1 MEYDVFVSYSHP
13 DKASA
18 DAACATLEQ
27 AGIRCWIAPRDIVP
41 GMDWSEAIINAIEG
55 AKVFVLIFSK
65 HANVSQQIKREVE
78 RAVNKG
84 LPIIPVRIE
93 DATPSKALE
102 YFISTPHWL
111 DAFTPPLEERLNQL
125 AAAVNALLGTLQGG
139 SPLPS
144 QMGLLR
150 AESPPSGLMAKLMTA
165 QRAVRGVAP
174 AAAACGLAILGAGLA
189 ALSGSTKAALV
200 ILAVALAG
208 LILLFAA
215 SLFISDKNPTLRL
228 AARSLAWALSALLL
242 IFFAIAATAAS
253 FRWPP
258 MAASMLG
265 IEDGEIC
272 GRPGEPLQAFSCAAG
287 DPGYVVVNIRHDD
300 LDSGLMVRQ
309 SPEVGALGKP
319 IPPNAT
325 GVAVTGACSSDTPD
339 SWCEVQCRSRS
350 LRGYARARYLAPR
363 SDTLYTMSGVAP
375 GDEGNLV
382 MRTGPHQSCHEV
394 AAVPP
399 AARDVIQHSCQRSPQ
414 DATTW
419 CRITYDGSSGWV
431 PDGFLE
437 KQN

>member
-93 DATPSKALE
+93 DAAPSKALE

-125 AAAVNALLGTLQGG
+125 AAAVTALLGTLQGG
-139 SPLPS
+139 PAPGKI
-144 QMGLLR
+144 GLFH
-150 AESPPSGLMAKLMTA
+150 AESPQTGLAAKLMGA
-165 QRAVRGVAP
+165 QRAVKGLGVA
-174 AAAACGLAILGAGLA
+174 AAVCGLAILGAGLA
-189 ALSGSTKAALV
+189 ALSGATKAALV
-200 ILAVALAG
+200 TLAVGLAG
-208 LILLFAA
+208 LILLFVI
-215 SLFISDKNPTLRL
+215 SLFVGDKNPTLRL
-228 AARSLAWALSALLL
+228 AARSLAWAVSALLL
-242 IFFAIAATAAS
+242 VFFALTATAAS
-253 FRWPP
+253 IRWPP
-258 MAASMLG
+258 MTASLLG
-265 IEDGEIC
+265 IEDGVVC
-272 GRPGEPLQAFSCAAG
+272 GRPGEPLSAFACATG
-287 DPGYVVVNIRHDD
+287 DTGYVVVNIRHDD
-300 LDSGLMVRQ
+300 LDSGLMVREK
-309 SPEVGALGKP
+309 PEVGGLGKP

-325 GVAVTGACSSDTPD
+325 GVAVTGDCNAGAPDT
-339 SWCEVQCRSRS
+339 WCEVQCRSKS
-350 LRGYARARYLAPR
+350 VRGYSRARYLASRPE
-363 SDTLYTMSGVAP
+363 TLYTLSSAVP
-375 GDEGNLV
+375 VDEGNLV
-382 MRTGPHQSCHEV
+382 MRTGPHQGCHEV
-394 AAVPP
+394 GAVPP

-419 CRITYDGSSGWV
+419 CRITYGDKSGWV

-437 KQN
+437 RQN